1 MTVRCFFVFVFF
13 FSTNSARE
21 KLKLRV
27 VISLLLL
34 LLLLFLLIVITGVT
48 WTTAGCGEEQGGN
61 REEKVSKC
69 PGWKGSF
76 SNYLVSWFWLKKKNN
91 NNNNDQRVFYAST
104 VITQWNSSVRTRFLP
119 QLLCKLK
126 ADVNQCGK
134 VSANIWLL
142 HQQHFVSTTT
152 TTTTTS
158 VKRCK
163 ITYWPDAC
171 ITV

>member
-1 MTVRCFFVFVFF
+1 MSAFKTYRPDIGYWIKILKRSTSDFVLGFYAEGFHFKDHHVKKGEWPAGVFFFFF

-34 LLLLFLLIVITGVT
+34 LLMFLLVVITGVT

-76 SNYLVSWFWLKKKNN
+76 SNYLVSWFWLEKKNN
-91 NNNNDQRVFYAST
+91 NNDQLVFYTSST
-104 VITQWNSSVRTRFLP
+104 VIIQWNSSVRTRFLL
-119 QLLCKLK
+119 QLLWKLK
-126 ADVNQCGK
+126 ADVEPM
-134 VSANIWLL
+134 W
-142 HQQHFVSTTT
+142 
-152 TTTTTS
+152 
-158 VKRCK
+158 
-163 ITYWPDAC
+163 
-171 ITV
+171 